1 MNIVE
6 LLIDAAILAA
16 CAAAA
21 AGCFALNRRVRR
33 LASTELGIG
42 KAVSEMSRSVA
53 QFETLLAAAEE
64 STRAAS
70 AILDEQLDQARK
82 LVARLEA
89 IAGAARPPASAMAE
103 VSRRAP
109 ASGDPLSDVVPKGVA
124 RPEAGKRSA
133 EGGTAPNGSAQMRLA
148 ELALRRR
155 ATNGSPPPGPGRGAP
170 A

>member
-1 MNIVE
+1 MNVVE
-6 LLIDAAILAA
+6 LLSDAAILAA

-53 QFETLLAAAEE
+53 QFEALLAAAEE
-64 STRAAS
+64 STRDAS
-70 AILDEQLDQARK
+70 AILDEQLAQARK

-89 IAGAARPPASAMAE
+89 IAGAAHRPASTMAE
-103 VSRRAP
+103 ASRKAP
-109 ASGDPLSDVVPKGVA
+109 ASGDPLSDVVPKGAA
-124 RPEAGKRSA
+124 RPEAGKRSV
-133 EGGTAPNGSAQMRLA
+133 EGGTPPNGSAQMRLA
-148 ELALRRR
+148 DLALRRR
-155 ATNGSPPPGPGRGAP
+155 ATNESPAPGRGSP

>member
-1 MNIVE
+1 MNLVE
-6 LLIDAAILAA
+6 LLSDAAVLAA

-53 QFETLLAAAEE
+53 QFETLLAAAEG
-64 STRAAS
+64 STRDAS
-70 AILDEQLDQARK
+70 AILDEQLAQARK

-89 IAGAARPPASAMAE
+89 IAGAARPSASTIAAA
-103 VSRRAP
+103 SRKP
-109 ASGDPLSDVVPKGVA
+109 GASGDPLSDVVPKGVA
-124 RPEAGKRSA
+124 RPEAAKRSV
-133 EGGTAPNGSAQMRLA
+133 EDGTAPNGSAQMRLA
-148 ELALRRR
+148 DLALRRR
-155 ATNGSPPPGPGRGAP
+155 ATNEGAAPGGGAP